1 MDFLSNF
8 STLFISELQSPT
20 LGFLIG
26 GMVVAAVNSR
36 LSIPDAIYKFIVF
49 MLLIKVG
56 LSGGIA
62 IRNANLLEM
71 LLPAAF
77 AVVVGI
83 LIVFIGRYTLAKLPN
98 VKTVDAIATAGLFG
112 AVSGSTLAAALTI
125 LEGEGIDYEPW
136 AAALYPFMDIPALV
150 TAIVLASV
158 YISKRKQRRVV
169 EERISKP
176 AYSQE
181 THSKQAYMSKQPV
194 AVGATTGGYPSDYSS
209 QQGGS
214 RSPITASGYP
224 KAQGN
229 SEEERVKIWPIVQE
243 SLQGSA
249 LSALLLGLALGIL
262 TRPESVFESFYEPLF
277 RGLLSI
283 LMLVMGMEATAR
295 IGELRKVG
303 QWYVLYAFIAPLIHG
318 LVAFGF
324 GMIAH
329 YLTNFSLGG
338 VVILAVIAASSSD
351 ISGPPTLRA
360 GIPSANPSAYIGSS
374 TAVGTPVALAIGI
387 PLFIGLAQALGG

>member
-1 MDFLSNF
+1 VNFLSDFL
-8 STLFISELQSPT
+8 TLFLAKLQSPT

-36 LSIPDAIYKFIVF
+36 LTVPDPIYKFIVF

-62 IRNANLLEM
+62 IRNANLAEM
-71 LLPAAF
+71 LLPALF
-77 AVVVGI
+77 AMIVGI
-83 LIVFIGRYTLAKLPN
+83 LIVFIGRYTLAKLPK

-112 AVSGSTLAAALTI
+112 AVSGSTLAAALTL
-125 LEGEGIDYEPW
+125 LETEGIEYEAW

-158 YISKRKQRRVV
+158 YTSQQRD
-169 EERISKP
+169 
-176 AYSQE
+176 
-181 THSKQAYMSKQPV
+181 
-194 AVGATTGGYPSDYSS
+194 TTDKYLS
-209 QQGGS
+209 QQG
-214 RSPITASGYP
+214 ITASGYP
-224 KAQGN
+224 KRDTA
-229 SEEERVKIWPIVQE
+229 SKRVKIWPIVKE

-249 LSALLLGLALGIL
+249 LSALLLGLALGVL
-262 TRPESVFESFYEPLF
+262 TRPESVYESFFDPLF

-303 QWYVLYAFIAPLIHG
+303 QWYALYAAIGPLLHGFI
-318 LVAFGF
+318 AFGF

-329 YLTNFSLGG
+329 VTTGFSLGG
-338 VVILAVIAASSSD
+338 VVIMAVIASSSSD

-387 PLFIGLAQALGG
+387 PLYIGLAQALMG